1 MIIILYNMYCIISQ
15 VLGTEAIDVTEVFIR
30 LQKRQVVYNVAILTF
45 ITFLLIFF
53 VRGNYKI
60 IIYLSG
66 LIIFVV

>member
-1 MIIILYNMYCIISQ
+1 MLLSNMYRMISQ

-30 LQKRQVVYNVAILTF
+30 LQRRQVVYNVAILIF

-60 IIYLSG
+60 TIY
-66 LIIFVV
+66 